1 MRFAPRALRHM
12 ATMKAGTA
20 RQKMKMAKHEM
31 LIDTDPGV
39 DDAMAILMA
48 HDRAEVVGLSV
59 AAGNVGLAHTVANAL
74 KLVEVLGAR
83 TPVYAGCAAPLVH
96 ASPDAADV
104 HGSDGFGDTGYAP
117 SARHAESEHAALA
130 ILRASREHAG
140 RLVLVALAPLTN
152 VALALKLDPSLPE
165 RVKKLVVM
173 GGAVTGR
180 GNYGTVPAEFNVGFD
195 PEAAHVV
202 FTQWPR
208 FTLVDWEATMHH
220 GLDFDRFETM
230 LAKGDARARFYDSI
244 TAKTRAWSRE
254 RGRPKLL
261 IADALAM
268 AVALYPDIVVRAE
281 AHHVGVE
288 LDGRITRGATV
299 VDWQDRLGRAANADI
314 VLAVDHSR
322 FEALL
327 ASAVGAA

>member
-1 MRFAPRALRHM
+1 MDKY
-12 ATMKAGTA
+12 T
-20 RQKMKMAKHEM
+20 M

-59 AAGNVGLAHTVANAL
+59 AAGNVGLERTVANAL
-74 KLVEVLGAR
+74 KLVEVIGAQ
-83 TPVYAGCAAPLVH
+83 TPVYAGCATPFLH
-96 ASPDAADV
+96 AAEDAAEV

-117 SARHAESEHAALA
+117 SAREAENEHAALA
-130 ILRASREHAG
+130 ILRASHAHAG
-140 RLVLVALAPLTN
+140 SLVLVALAPLTN
-152 VALALKLDPSLPE
+152 LALALKLDPDLPL
-165 RVKKLVVM
+165 RVARLVVM
-173 GGAVTGR
+173 GGAVNGR

-202 FTQWPR
+202 FSHWPR
-208 FTLVDWEATMHH
+208 FTLVDWEATMRH
-220 GLDFDRFETM
+220 GLDFARFEAM
-230 LAKGDARARFYDSI
+230 LAKGDARAKFYDSI

-268 AVALYPDIVVRAE
+268 AVALEPDIVLRAE

-288 LDGRITRGATV
+288 LGGALTRGATV
-299 VDWQDRLGRAANADI
+299 VDWQDRLGRPANADI
-314 VLAVDHSR
+314 VLDVDQSR
-322 FEALL
+322 FESLL
-327 ASAVGAA
+327 AAAVGAA